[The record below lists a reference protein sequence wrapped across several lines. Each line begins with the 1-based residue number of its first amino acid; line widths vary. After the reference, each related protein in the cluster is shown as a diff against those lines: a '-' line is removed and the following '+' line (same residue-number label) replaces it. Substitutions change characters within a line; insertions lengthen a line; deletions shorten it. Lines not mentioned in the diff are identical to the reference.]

1 MNGSSIK
8 YLLKEGL
15 RNTWV
20 NRLMS
25 FASVGVLTTCLMLV
39 GFAYLLT
46 VNLDG
51 MIGVIEQQSTIE
63 VYLMDSA
70 TDEQTE
76 QLMSDIE
83 KLEYVESVKYISK
96 QQALEDYAER
106 LGNKDLLNSLENDNI
121 LPASLRI
128 SISDLEQ
135 MDSVISTVKSSSIY
149 EGHNEPTNVAD
160 TIINLRSTITWF
172 GVVVVIALVVVSL
185 VIISNTIRASVFA
198 RRKEIGIMKQV
209 GATNNFIR
217 IPFIA
222 EGVFLGLLA
231 ALVSFVLI
239 WIGYVG
245 VVNVLTANA
254 SAFLQS
260 MFASIIPFPSL
271 AWELLLAFALAGSCT
286 GALGSLISLR
296 AHLNV

>member
-83 KLEYVESVKYISK
+83 
-96 QQALEDYAER
+96 
-106 LGNKDLLNSLENDNI
+106 N
-121 LPASLRI
+121 
-128 SISDLEQ
+128 
-135 MDSVISTVKSSSIY
+135 
-149 EGHNEPTNVAD
+149 
-160 TIINLRSTITWF
+160 
-172 GVVVVIALVVVSL
+172 
-185 VIISNTIRASVFA
+185 
-198 RRKEIGIMKQV
+198 
-209 GATNNFIR
+209 
-217 IPFIA
+217 
-222 EGVFLGLLA
+222 
-231 ALVSFVLI
+231 
-239 WIGYVG
+239 
-245 VVNVLTANA
+245 
-254 SAFLQS
+254 
-260 MFASIIPFPSL
+260 
-271 AWELLLAFALAGSCT
+271 
-286 GALGSLISLR
+286 
-296 AHLNV
+296 